1 MDTALLGNIA
11 LVLVFILIGG
21 VFAATELAI
30 VSLRPSQVDAIERS
44 GSRGRRT
51 AQLVRDPNIFL
62 SAVQVGVTVAG
73 FFSSAFG
80 AATIAPYLSRWLV
93 RNGVVDDVADPL
105 SLVVLTL
112 LIAYCSLV
120 LGELVP
126 KRLAMQRASGF
137 TTVLAPPLGLFARA
151 LRPVIRLLSVSTNLV
166 VRLVGADP
174 EARGEEVS
182 LEELRRIVEDNRDLR
197 PYSRQIL
204 TDVFRASERTLGD
217 VLRPRP
223 DVDFL
228 RADATVADVD
238 AFVRTTGRNRYPV
251 LGQNVDDVLGF
262 AHIRDLLG
270 VAEERKGRTYVRQLV
285 RDIVAMPVAQ
295 GVLPALNVL
304 REHQQHMA
312 LVVDEHGG
320 TEGIV
325 TIEDLVEELVG
336 EIYDEFD
343 TAPDPEDF
351 DVAEDGSAQV
361 SGGLIV
367 EELEDALQVS
377 LPRGPYETVA
387 GLILDQL
394 GRVAEAGDEVE
405 VPGVHLRVAQ
415 MEGLRITEVEV
426 TRTEPPTG

>member
-1 MDTALLGNIA
+1 
-11 LVLVFILIGG
+11 
-21 VFAATELAI
+21 
-30 VSLRPSQVDAIERS
+30 
-44 GSRGRRT
+44 
-51 AQLVRDPNIFL
+51 
-62 SAVQVGVTVAG
+62 
-73 FFSSAFG
+73 
-80 AATIAPYLSRWLV
+80 
-93 RNGVVDDVADPL
+93 
-105 SLVVLTL
+105 
-112 LIAYCSLV
+112 
-120 LGELVP
+120 
-126 KRLAMQRASGF
+126 
-137 TTVLAPPLGLFARA
+137 
-151 LRPVIRLLSVSTNLV
+151 
-166 VRLVGADP
+166 
-174 EARGEEVS
+174 
-182 LEELRRIVEDNRDLR
+182 
-197 PYSRQIL
+197 
-204 TDVFRASERTLGD
+204 
-217 VLRPRP
+217 
-223 DVDFL
+223 
-228 RADATVADVD
+228 
-238 AFVRTTGRNRYPV
+238 
-251 LGQNVDDVLGF
+251 F

-351 DVAEDGSAQV
+351 DDAEDGSAQV
-361 SGGLIV
+361 AGGLIA

-405 VPGVHLRVAQ
+405 VPGVHLRV
-415 MEGLRITEVEV
+415 
-426 TRTEPPTG
+426 

>member
-1 MDTALLGNIA
+1 
-11 LVLVFILIGG
+11 
-21 VFAATELAI
+21 
-30 VSLRPSQVDAIERS
+30 
-44 GSRGRRT
+44 
-51 AQLVRDPNIFL
+51 VRDPNIFL

-204 TDVFRASERTLGD
+204 TDVFRASERSLGD

-228 RADATVADVD
+228 RADATLAEVDV
-238 AFVRTTGRNRYPV
+238 FVRRTGRNRYPV
-251 LGQNVDDVLGF
+251 LGENLDDVLGY

-270 VAEERKGRTYVRQLV
+270 VAAGRRTETHVRALV
-285 RDIVAMPVAQ
+285 RDIVALPVTQ
-295 GVLPALNVL
+295 GVLPALSVL
-304 REHQQHMA
+304 REHQQHIA

-343 TAPDPEDF
+343 TELDPEDF
-351 DVAEDGSAQV
+351 DVAEDGTAQV
-361 SGGLIV
+361 SGSLIV
-367 EELEDALQVS
+367 EELEDALQVM

-394 GRVAEAGDEVE
+394 GRVARTGDEVE
-405 VPGVHLRVAQ
+405 VPGARLRVLQ
-415 MEGLRITEVEV
+415 MKGLRITQVAV
-426 TRTEPPTG
+426 NRTPPPTG

>member
-1 MDTALLGNIA
+1 MDTALLANIA
-11 LVLVFILIGG
+11 LVLLFILVGG

-30 VSLRPSQVDAIERS
+30 VSLRPSQVDQIERS
-44 GSRGRRT
+44 GRRGART
-51 AQLVRDPNIFL
+51 ARLVRDPNVFL

-93 RNGVVDDVADPL
+93 RQGIVEDVAEPV

-126 KRLAMQRASGF
+126 KRLAMQRATGF
-137 TTVLAPPLGLFARA
+137 TKVLAPPLDLFARV
-151 LRPVIRLLSVSTNLV
+151 LRPVIRLLSASTNLV
-166 VRLVGADP
+166 VRLLGGDP
-174 EARGEEVS
+174 DARGEEMS
-182 LEELRRIVEDNRDLR
+182 LEELRRVVEDNRDLR

-228 RADATVADVD
+228 RADDTVAAVD
-238 AFVRTTGRNRYPV
+238 SFVRGSGRNRYPV

-270 VAEERKGRTYVRQLV
+270 VPDERRARTRVRQLV
-285 RDIVAMPVAQ
+285 REIVALPVGL
-295 GVLPALNVL
+295 GVLPALGVL
-304 REHQQHMA
+304 RERKQHIA

-325 TIEDLVEELVG
+325 TVEDLVEELVG

-343 TAPDPEDF
+343 TGLDPEDF
-351 DVAEDGSAQV
+351 EVADDGTAEV
-361 SGGLIV
+361 SGSLIV
-367 EELEDALQVS
+367 EELEDALRVS

-394 GRVAEAGDEVE
+394 GRVAQVGDQVD
-405 VPGVHLRVAQ
+405 VPGVRLRVTR
-415 MEGLRITEVEV
+415 MEGMRITEVAV
-426 TRTEPPTG
+426 TRTER